1 MKQFLDLI
9 SSGKLIGN
17 YAAAFRRAIS
27 TPYAPSAPSSACVPR
42 LSISCAARASNGSF
56 KALRWLC
63 KNPDSSTPRS
73 PSSDRN
79 SKWLKLPVHLGGHI
93 EISLCEPIDLVRSE
107 LDLALAPSQIQVRM
121 MAFLLGNGANFIY
134 EGQRLGEVFECV
146 EAFKVAVLVNYM
158 KIKESFPL
166 QC

>member
-1 MKQFLDLI
+1 
-9 SSGKLIGN
+9 
-17 YAAAFRRAIS
+17 
-27 TPYAPSAPSSACVPR
+27 
-42 LSISCAARASNGSF
+42 
-56 KALRWLC
+56 
-63 KNPDSSTPRS
+63 
-73 PSSDRN
+73 
-79 SKWLKLPVHLGGHI
+79 
-93 EISLCEPIDLVRSE
+93 VRPE